1 MQQVE
6 VAAVAVPL
14 EAQTLVTE
22 VLVALRIMAVVQV
35 DRAL

>member
-1 MQQVE
+1 MRQEE

-22 VLVALRIMAVVQV
+22 VLVALRVMAVVQV
-35 DRAL
+35 DQEL